1 MHMFTAS
8 PPSPTDICSMCQV
21 SLPVKMG
28 RRLLNDRPALSR
40 PHITFTELYKMFQR
54 NFCVLSILSIHS
66 HQFWCV
72 SFSIF
77 VFRCC
82 FSLIASWKS
91 SLFCL
96 CMSWMCLQLHFRTNS
111 LQPEFNS
118 KKKRIAHDFAKYF
131 DFMLSLL
138 CFACSRLLIVC
149 FCLGFCF
156 DGICCFIRI
165 GRASHKNHF
174 RYDFKCSSFS
184 VLVFVYNQ
192 SPSYLWIFIY
202 LFVCCCYVFFSLRP
216 NDKWL
221 FFAGILWQTRERS
234 ISFFFLY
241 IFFLL
246 AARSMC
252 VW

>member
-28 RRLLNDRPALSR
+28 KRLLNDRPALSR

-77 VFRCC
+77 VFHCC

-96 CMSWMCLQLHFRTNS
+96 CMSWMCYNCISKQTL
-111 LQPEFNS
+111 FNQNLIQ
-118 KKKRIAHDFAKYF
+118 KKRIAHDFAKYF

-138 CFACSRLLIVC
+138 CFACSRLLIVLC
-149 FCLGFCF
+149 VVLCRAFT
-156 DGICCFIRI
+156 RPR
-165 GRASHKNHF
+165 RASPNSNACC
-174 RYDFKCSSFS
+174 DFKCSSFS

-202 LFVCCCYVFFSLRP
+202 LFVCCCYVFF
-216 NDKWL
+216 
-221 FFAGILWQTRERS
+221 FH
-234 ISFFFLY
+234 
-241 IFFLL
+241 
-246 AARSMC
+246 
-252 VW
+252 

>member
-1 MHMFTAS
+1 MYLFLSFCESWMCHYMHMFTAS

-118 KKKRIAHDFAKYF
+118 KKKNRTRLRQIFRFHVVTSLFRMFTVAHCMFLSRFLFRWYMLFYSHRSCFAQKPF
-131 DFMLSLL
+131 SLWFQVLFIFGFGVCLQPKSFLSL
-138 CFACSRLLIVC
+138 
-149 FCLGFCF
+149 
-156 DGICCFIRI
+156 
-165 GRASHKNHF
+165 
-174 RYDFKCSSFS
+174 DF
-184 VLVFVYNQ
+184 
-192 SPSYLWIFIY
+192 Y
-202 LFVCCCYVFFSLRP
+202 LFICLLLLR
-216 NDKWL
+216 
-221 FFAGILWQTRERS
+221 
-234 ISFFFLY
+234 FFFH
-241 IFFLL
+241 
-246 AARSMC
+246 
-252 VW
+252 